1 MPYRKVTR
9 EAYVRM
15 SSVSHYFFFFAKSSL
30 IYAKSSKAID
40 KNQKVLK
47 IQKKLDHL
55 ATTSI
60 TRTSRRHV
68 TILDTSSLEPV
79 KLIVVE
85 LIVLDK

>member
-15 SSVSHYFFFFAKSSL
+15 SSVSHYFFFAKSSL